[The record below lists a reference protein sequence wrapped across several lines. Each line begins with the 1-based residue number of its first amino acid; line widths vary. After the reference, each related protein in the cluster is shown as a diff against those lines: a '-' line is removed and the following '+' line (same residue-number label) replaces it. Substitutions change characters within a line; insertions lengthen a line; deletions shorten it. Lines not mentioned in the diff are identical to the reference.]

1 MLAEKSMSCASILHF
16 SWLKVW
22 AMPPLLHAPS
32 LIKVQGEISVYFLN
46 ILWWS
51 FVVFLVLGTFLFF
64 FFFRKSLGMILLW
77 CYSWKSMGGLLY
89 WVGVYFREIEVDFRV
104 WSQECPQ
111 STLLPIPSSGL
122 FQSHCRLDPKFLPLL
137 SFLVFFPQVFHH
149 NLISFT
155 VFILSSLS
163 SQAKWQ
169 ILLISLSL
177 HHLLSWMPWHLQEE
191 TWLRFGL

>member
-64 FFFRKSLGMILLW
+64 FLQKILGNDSALMLQLKIYGRLVVLGGCLLQ
-77 CYSWKSMGGLLY
+77 
-89 WVGVYFREIEVDFRV
+89 R
-104 WSQECPQ
+104 
-111 STLLPIPSSGL
+111 
-122 FQSHCRLDPKFLPLL
+122 
-137 SFLVFFPQVFHH
+137 
-149 NLISFT
+149 N
-155 VFILSSLS
+155 
-163 SQAKWQ
+163 
-169 ILLISLSL
+169 
-177 HHLLSWMPWHLQEE
+177 
-191 TWLRFGL
+191 